1 MGGTMLDISVV
12 SPIGDEPT
20 SLAVDRDSA
29 TIADIKALLTEK
41 LKVPS
46 SEQHLL
52 LGPRVVEDNESVA
65 HLLDEAAKDPP
76 LELEYFRVVQSK
88 VPEFLRVHELS
99 SVSDKKKKNGYTAL
113 HLAIEKKK
121 EDVCLDI
128 LLDEGF
134 DTQSL
139 NAKEWDHDRT
149 VLHCA
154 VLKALSGVC
163 QAILSRHDFKEIN
176 ACDTG
181 TGAGRTA
188 LHLAADKGLSEVCL
202 AILARPDFEAINQR
216 DAKGCTALHYAS
228 LRGLSAVCH
237 EILEREDFLE
247 AEAEDENGKTALHH
261 ADHDICNWM
270 QKHWQLQPLPVS

>member
-1 MGGTMLDISVV
+1 M
-12 SPIGDEPT
+12 
-20 SLAVDRDSA
+20 LAVDRDSA
-29 TIADIKALLTEK
+29 TIADVKKILTEK
-41 LKVPS
+41 LKVPA

-52 LGPRVVEDNESVA
+52 LGNRVVEDEESVSDLFEEA
-65 HLLDEAAKDPP
+65 TDLSLLQGLAAKES
-76 LELEYFRVVQSK
+76 LELEYFRVAQSK
-88 VPEFLRVHELS
+88 IPDFLRLHSLG
-99 SVSDKKKKNGYTAL
+99 SVSDKHRKTGESAL
-113 HLAIEKKK
+113 HLAIDKKK
-121 EDVCLDI
+121 EAICLEL

-134 DTQSL
+134 HTQAL
-139 NAKEWDHDRT
+139 NTKEWGHDRT

-154 VLKALSGVC
+154 VLKSLTGVC
-163 QAILSRHDFKEIN
+163 QAILSRHDFKEVN

-188 LHLAADKGLSEVCL
+188 LHLAANTGLSEVCL

-247 AEAEDENGKTALHH
+247 AEAKDESGKTALHH
-261 ADHDICNWM
+261 ADHEMSNWM
-270 QKHWQLQPLPVS
+270 QKHWQLREV